1 VAVLKT
7 GAWPWLIVAA
17 VLIVVGL
24 LVVEGAAGTIILAC
38 GFLALLG
45 AGIRLIS
52 RNDPALGSRAACLP
66 VIPASDHCYARY

>member
-7 GAWPWLIVAA
+7 GAWPWLILAA
-17 VLIVVGL
+17 MLIVVGL
-24 LVVEGAAGTIILAC
+24 LVVEGTAGTIILAC

-52 RNDPALGSRAACLP
+52 TNDPAPREEGR
-66 VIPASDHCYARY
+66 VPAGHSGV